1 MGNQSKMLAEQNES
15 SNLIF
20 KLKDGVAL
28 SERDID
34 THIHSLGTRGL
45 DTQTFSE
52 GQVLSGRK
60 EKDSKTE
67 GIE

>member
-52 GQVLSGRK
+52 G
-60 EKDSKTE
+60 
-67 GIE
+67 